1 MLPSPSMQDFHP
13 TFDDSRSPWWRK
25 PRWLYASIS
34 FLLGVVYTATAVL
47 LGLEFR
53 LGETDV
59 TWWVGGTI
67 EITFAVFGHL
77 LGLMVE
83 SRRGERA
90 AAERSRRQMEELA
103 ALQGRLAQLEK
114 LASLGQL
121 AGAVAHEVR
130 NPLAII
136 RSQAQNLRET
146 FPDETAEWEAL
157 EAMIE
162 EIDRLAHVTSSL
174 VSFAR
179 PMSLRREPVRVRA
192 LLHRAQLLA
201 RQLLADQAV
210 EVEPGADGPGD
221 GLVEGDPDL
230 LCQLVLGLLEN
241 AARVSPRGGRIS
253 VGWRETGQWV
263 EIVVCDRGPGVPA
276 ALRQKIFEPFFTTRE
291 DGHGLGLSVARQ
303 IVVSHGGEIG
313 VEDAE
318 PEGACF
324 RVRLPRCS
332 APEGKA

>member
-1 MLPSPSMQDFHP
+1 MNESHP
-13 TFDDSRSPWWRK
+13 TTEETTTPWWRK
-25 PRWLYASIS
+25 PRWLYASVS
-34 FLLGVVYTATAVL
+34 FLLGVAYTAAAVL

-59 TWWVGGTI
+59 TLWVGGTI
-67 EITFAVFGHL
+67 EVSFAIFGHL

-90 AAERSRRQMEELA
+90 AADRSRRQMEELA
-103 ALQGRLAQLEK
+103 VLQGRLAQLEK

-146 FPDETAEWEAL
+146 FAEGAPEWEAL

-174 VSFAR
+174 VAFAR
-179 PMSLRREPVRVRA
+179 PMSLRREPVRVRS
-192 LLHRAQLLA
+192 LLHRADLLA
-201 RQLLADQAV
+201 RQLLADREIVV
-210 EVEPGADGPGD
+210 ELRADGPGD
-221 GLVEGDPDL
+221 GGDGVVEGDPDL

-241 AARVSPRGGRIS
+241 AARVSPRGGTVS
-253 VGWRETGQWV
+253 VGWKESEDRV
-263 EIVVCDRGPGVPA
+263 EIAVRDRGPGVPEE
-276 ALRQKIFEPFFTTRE
+276 LRQKIFEPFFTTRE

-303 IVVSHGGEIG
+303 IVAGHGGEIL

-324 RVRLPRCS
+324 RILLPRVS
-332 APEGKA
+332 PPEEA